1 MARGPH
7 LSELAAEWHALGAK
21 PQHVRRIFLAWAG
34 LAPWEARKGESFPK
48 AVAEAL
54 PDIRERLDR
63 LSHALPVRSAEAE
76 TVKLI
81 LGLEDG
87 ECVES
92 VLLPRQGLCVSTQ
105 VGCAVGCVFC
115 MTGKGGLVRQLSSAE
130 IVAQYCEARRVRSD
144 VRKIVLMGMG
154 EPSHNL
160 DAVCEAVEFFGNV
173 CGLAHKDI
181 VVSTVGDHRLFDRL
195 PALSVRPALALSLHT
210 TDNAL
215 RRKLLTNSKDIP
227 VETLL
232 ERTLDYADETGY
244 PAQIEWTLMAGIN
257 DAPEQVERLVDR
269 GTLRDGELHRRQS
282 RRGLGLQEARVG
294 PHAGPHHDP
303 AQTRYRRDPS
313 RQCGSGHRGRLRTAP
328 RTSHRHQEGAGLTVR
343 CFGFRGRLRAA
354 FSSLGIEDGIRLS
367 SQMFC
372 FAGQVLPKEPF
383 ACVYAP
389 APLHGRSR

>member
-7 LSELAAEWHALGAK
+7 LSELAAEWQALGAK

-54 PDIRERLDR
+54 PGIRERLDR

-87 ECVES
+87 ES

-257 DAPEQVERLVDR
+257 DAPEQVERLADLIEGRYAMVNFIAVNPVEGSGFRRPESVHMQDLITILRRR
-269 GTLRDGELHRRQS
+269 GTVATLRDSAAQDIEGGCGQLR
-282 RRGLGLQEARVG
+282 ARV
-294 PHAGPHHDP
+294 
-303 AQTRYRRDPS
+303 
-313 RQCGSGHRGRLRTAP
+313 
-328 RTSHRHQEGAGLTVR
+328 
-343 CFGFRGRLRAA
+343 
-354 FSSLGIEDGIRLS
+354 IGIR
-367 SQMFC
+367 
-372 FAGQVLPKEPF
+372 KEQ
-383 ACVYAP
+383 A
-389 APLHGRSR
+389 

>member
-7 LSELAAEWHALGAK
+7 LSELAAEWQALGAK

-54 PDIRERLDR
+54 PGIRERLDR

-195 PALSVRPALALSLHT
+195 PALSVRLADLIEGRYAMVNFIAVNPVEGSGFRRPESAHMQDLIT
-210 TDNAL
+210 IL
-215 RRKLLTNSKDIP
+215 RR
-227 VETLL
+227 
-232 ERTLDYADETGY
+232 
-244 PAQIEWTLMAGIN
+244 
-257 DAPEQVERLVDR
+257 R
-269 GTLRDGELHRRQS
+269 GTVATLRDSAAQDIEGGCGQLR
-282 RRGLGLQEARVG
+282 ARV
-294 PHAGPHHDP
+294 
-303 AQTRYRRDPS
+303 
-313 RQCGSGHRGRLRTAP
+313 
-328 RTSHRHQEGAGLTVR
+328 
-343 CFGFRGRLRAA
+343 
-354 FSSLGIEDGIRLS
+354 IGIR
-367 SQMFC
+367 
-372 FAGQVLPKEPF
+372 KEQ
-383 ACVYAP
+383 A
-389 APLHGRSR
+389 

>member
-7 LSELAAEWHALGAK
+7 LSELAAEWQALGAK

-54 PDIRERLDR
+54 PGIRERLDR

-257 DAPEQVERLVDR
+257 DAPEQVERLADLIE
-269 GTLRDGELHRRQS
+269 G
-282 RRGLGLQEARVG
+282 
-294 PHAGPHHDP
+294 
-303 AQTRYRRDPS
+303 RYAMVNFIASIPS
-313 RQCGSGHRGRLRTAP
+313 RARASGGPSRSTCRTSSRSCADEVLSRLFATVQLRT
-328 RTSHRHQEGAGLTVR
+328 S
-343 CFGFRGRLRAA
+343 RAA
-354 FSSLGIEDGIRLS
+354 ADSSAHES
-367 SQMFC
+367 S
-372 FAGQVLPKEPF
+372 AS
-383 ACVYAP
+383 
-389 APLHGRSR
+389 GRSRPDGPLLRFQRPPVGGLFFSGN

>member
-7 LSELAAEWHALGAK
+7 LSELAAEWQALGAK

-54 PDIRERLDR
+54 PGIRERLDR

-105 VGCAVGCVFC
+105 VGCAV
-115 MTGKGGLVRQLSSAE
+115 
-130 IVAQYCEARRVRSD
+130 AQYCEARRVRSD
-144 VRKIVLMGMG
+144 VRKIVLLGMG
-154 EPSHNL
+154 EPSHNP

-257 DAPEQVERLVDR
+257 DAPEQVERLADLIEGRYAMVNFIAVNPVEGSGFRRPESAHMQDLITILRRR
-269 GTLRDGELHRRQS
+269 GTVATLRDSAAQDIEGGCGQLR
-282 RRGLGLQEARVG
+282 ARV
-294 PHAGPHHDP
+294 
-303 AQTRYRRDPS
+303 
-313 RQCGSGHRGRLRTAP
+313 
-328 RTSHRHQEGAGLTVR
+328 
-343 CFGFRGRLRAA
+343 
-354 FSSLGIEDGIRLS
+354 IGIR
-367 SQMFC
+367 
-372 FAGQVLPKEPF
+372 KEQ
-383 ACVYAP
+383 A
-389 APLHGRSR
+389 

>member
-1 MARGPH
+1 M
-7 LSELAAEWHALGAK
+7 
-21 PQHVRRIFLAWAG
+21 
-34 LAPWEARKGESFPK
+34 
-48 AVAEAL
+48 AEAL
-54 PDIRERLDR
+54 PGIRERLDR

-154 EPSHNL
+154 EPSHNF

-232 ERTLDYADETGY
+232 ERTLDYADETEGRY
-244 PAQIEWTLMAGIN
+244 AMVNFIAVNPVEGSGFRR
-257 DAPEQVERLVDR
+257 PESVHMQDLITILRRR
-269 GTLRDGELHRRQS
+269 GTVATLRDSAAQDIEGGCGQLR
-282 RRGLGLQEARVG
+282 ARV
-294 PHAGPHHDP
+294 
-303 AQTRYRRDPS
+303 
-313 RQCGSGHRGRLRTAP
+313 
-328 RTSHRHQEGAGLTVR
+328 
-343 CFGFRGRLRAA
+343 
-354 FSSLGIEDGIRLS
+354 IGIR
-367 SQMFC
+367 
-372 FAGQVLPKEPF
+372 KEQ
-383 ACVYAP
+383 A
-389 APLHGRSR
+389 

>member
-7 LSELAAEWHALGAK
+7 LSELAAEWQALGAK

-63 LSHALPVRSAEAE
+63 LTHALPVRSAETE

-257 DAPEQVERLVDR
+257 DAPEQVERLADLIEGRYAMVNFIAVNPVEGSGFRRPESAHMQDLITILRRR
-269 GTLRDGELHRRQS
+269 GTVATLRDSAAQDIEGGCGQLR
-282 RRGLGLQEARVG
+282 ARV
-294 PHAGPHHDP
+294 
-303 AQTRYRRDPS
+303 
-313 RQCGSGHRGRLRTAP
+313 
-328 RTSHRHQEGAGLTVR
+328 
-343 CFGFRGRLRAA
+343 
-354 FSSLGIEDGIRLS
+354 IGIR
-367 SQMFC
+367 
-372 FAGQVLPKEPF
+372 KEQ
-383 ACVYAP
+383 A
-389 APLHGRSR
+389 

>member
-7 LSELAAEWHALGAK
+7 LSELAAEWQALGAK

-54 PDIRERLDR
+54 PGIRERLDR

-144 VRKIVLMGMG
+144 VRKIVLI
-154 EPSHNL
+154 
-160 DAVCEAVEFFGNV
+160 A
-173 CGLAHKDI
+173 K
-181 VVSTVGDHRLFDRL
+181 
-195 PALSVRPALALSLHT
+195 
-210 TDNAL
+210 
-215 RRKLLTNSKDIP
+215 
-227 VETLL
+227 
-232 ERTLDYADETGY
+232 
-244 PAQIEWTLMAGIN
+244 
-257 DAPEQVERLVDR
+257 
-269 GTLRDGELHRRQS
+269 
-282 RRGLGLQEARVG
+282 
-294 PHAGPHHDP
+294 
-303 AQTRYRRDPS
+303 
-313 RQCGSGHRGRLRTAP
+313 
-328 RTSHRHQEGAGLTVR
+328 
-343 CFGFRGRLRAA
+343 
-354 FSSLGIEDGIRLS
+354 SS
-367 SQMFC
+367 
-372 FAGQVLPKEPF
+372 
-383 ACVYAP
+383 
-389 APLHGRSR
+389 

>member
-7 LSELAAEWHALGAK
+7 LSELAAEWQALGAK

-54 PDIRERLDR
+54 PGIRERLDR

-257 DAPEQVERLVDR
+257 DAPE
-269 GTLRDGELHRRQS
+269 
-282 RRGLGLQEARVG
+282 
-294 PHAGPHHDP
+294 
-303 AQTRYRRDPS
+303 
-313 RQCGSGHRGRLRTAP
+313 
-328 RTSHRHQEGAGLTVR
+328 
-343 CFGFRGRLRAA
+343 
-354 FSSLGIEDGIRLS
+354 
-367 SQMFC
+367 
-372 FAGQVLPKEPF
+372 
-383 ACVYAP
+383 
-389 APLHGRSR
+389 

>member
-7 LSELAAEWHALGAK
+7 LSELAAEWQALGAK

-54 PDIRERLDR
+54 PGIRERLDR

-195 PALSVRPALALSLHT
+195 LALSLHT

-257 DAPEQVERLVDR
+257 DAPEQVERLADLIEGRYAMVNFIAVNPVEGSGFRRPESAHMQDLITILRRR
-269 GTLRDGELHRRQS
+269 GTVATLRDSAAQDIEGGCGQLR
-282 RRGLGLQEARVG
+282 ARV
-294 PHAGPHHDP
+294 
-303 AQTRYRRDPS
+303 
-313 RQCGSGHRGRLRTAP
+313 
-328 RTSHRHQEGAGLTVR
+328 
-343 CFGFRGRLRAA
+343 
-354 FSSLGIEDGIRLS
+354 IGIR
-367 SQMFC
+367 
-372 FAGQVLPKEPF
+372 KEQ
-383 ACVYAP
+383 A
-389 APLHGRSR
+389 

>member
-7 LSELAAEWHALGAK
+7 LSELAAEWQALGAK

-54 PDIRERLDR
+54 PGIRERLDR

-257 DAPEQVERLVDR
+257 DAPEQVERLVDLIE
-269 GTLRDGELHRRQS
+269 G
-282 RRGLGLQEARVG
+282 
-294 PHAGPHHDP
+294 
-303 AQTRYRRDPS
+303 RYAMVNFIAVNP
-313 RQCGSGHRGRLRTAP
+313 
-328 RTSHRHQEGAGLTVR
+328 V
-343 CFGFRGRLRAA
+343 
-354 FSSLGIEDGIRLS
+354 
-367 SQMFC
+367 
-372 FAGQVLPKEPF
+372 
-383 ACVYAP
+383 
-389 APLHGRSR
+389 

>member
-7 LSELAAEWHALGAK
+7 LSELAAEWQALGAK

-34 LAPWEARKGESFPK
+34 LAPWKARKGESFPK

-54 PDIRERLDR
+54 PGIRERLDR

-232 ERTLDYADETGY
+232 ERTLDYADET
-244 PAQIEWTLMAGIN
+244 
-257 DAPEQVERLVDR
+257 
-269 GTLRDGELHRRQS
+269 
-282 RRGLGLQEARVG
+282 
-294 PHAGPHHDP
+294 
-303 AQTRYRRDPS
+303 
-313 RQCGSGHRGRLRTAP
+313 
-328 RTSHRHQEGAGLTVR
+328 
-343 CFGFRGRLRAA
+343 
-354 FSSLGIEDGIRLS
+354 
-367 SQMFC
+367 
-372 FAGQVLPKEPF
+372 
-383 ACVYAP
+383 
-389 APLHGRSR
+389 

>member
-1 MARGPH
+1 M
-7 LSELAAEWHALGAK
+7 
-21 PQHVRRIFLAWAG
+21 
-34 LAPWEARKGESFPK
+34 
-48 AVAEAL
+48 AEAL
-54 PDIRERLDR
+54 PGIRERLDR

-244 PAQIEWTLMAGIN
+244 PAQIEWTLMAGVN
-257 DAPEQVERLVDR
+257 DAPEQVERLADLIEGRYAMVNFIAVNPVEGSGFRRPESAHMQDLITILRRR
-269 GTLRDGELHRRQS
+269 GTVATLRDSAAQDIEGGCGQLR
-282 RRGLGLQEARVG
+282 ARV
-294 PHAGPHHDP
+294 
-303 AQTRYRRDPS
+303 
-313 RQCGSGHRGRLRTAP
+313 
-328 RTSHRHQEGAGLTVR
+328 
-343 CFGFRGRLRAA
+343 
-354 FSSLGIEDGIRLS
+354 IGIR
-367 SQMFC
+367 
-372 FAGQVLPKEPF
+372 KEQ
-383 ACVYAP
+383 A
-389 APLHGRSR
+389 